1 VTLGVSSRLCVT
13 PWSFLTVLV
22 REMTGKLQDK
32 VCLIT
37 GSTGIAA
44 ATAVLAIREG
54 ARVFVSSNCPES
66 CSALADQLGAE
77 GGLSDYIVAD
87 LALAASAEKVL
98 ERCVSRFSRVDA
110 LFNVAGISGRKYGDG
125 PVHECSDQ
133 GWGITLATNVTSMF
147 MLCRALIGH
156 WLAQP
161 KSDGRN
167 RGTIL
172 NMASV
177 LAFSPESRH
186 FSTHAYAA
194 SKGAII
200 ALSKAM
206 ASYYAPFGIRV
217 NAIAPGVVRT
227 RMSLRAQED
236 DRIMDFM
243 KTKQPICEGL
253 IEPECVARAAI
264 FLLSDDSSAI
274 TGDVLT
280 VDAGW
285 SVSP

>member
-1 VTLGVSSRLCVT
+1 
-13 PWSFLTVLV
+13 
-22 REMTGKLQDK
+22 MTGKLQDK

-44 ATAVLAIREG
+44 ATAQLAIREG
-54 ARVFVSSNCPES
+54 APVFISSNCPES
-66 CSALADQLGAE
+66 CSALVDQLGAQ
-77 GGLSDYIVAD
+77 GGLSDYLVAD
-87 LALAASAEKVL
+87 LALAAAAEKVL
-98 ERCVSRFSRVDA
+98 ERCLSRFSRVDA

-147 MLCRALIGH
+147 MLSRALIGYC
-156 WLAQP
+156 LAQP
-161 KSDGRN
+161 KGDGRD

-217 NAIAPGVVRT
+217 NVIAPGLVRT

-243 KTKQPICEGL
+243 KTKQPLCEG
-253 IEPECVARAAI
+253 
-264 FLLSDDSSAI
+264 
-274 TGDVLT
+274 
-280 VDAGW
+280 
-285 SVSP
+285 

>member
-1 VTLGVSSRLCVT
+1 
-13 PWSFLTVLV
+13 
-22 REMTGKLQDK
+22 
-32 VCLIT
+32 
-37 GSTGIAA
+37 
-44 ATAVLAIREG
+44 
-54 ARVFVSSNCPES
+54 
-66 CSALADQLGAE
+66 
-77 GGLSDYIVAD
+77 LSDYIVAD

-125 PVHECSDQ
+125 PVHECSDE
-133 GWGITLATNVTSMF
+133 GWDITLATNVTSMF
-147 MLCRALIGH
+147 MLSRALIGY

-161 KSDGRN
+161 KSDGRD

-217 NAIAPGVVRT
+217 NAIAPGLVRT

>member
-1 VTLGVSSRLCVT
+1 
-13 PWSFLTVLV
+13 
-22 REMTGKLQDK
+22 MTGKLQNK
-32 VCLIT
+32 VCMIT

-44 ATAVLAIREG
+44 ATAQLAIREG
-54 ARVFVSSNCPES
+54 ARVFISSNCPES
-66 CSALADQLGAE
+66 CSALVDQLGAE
-77 GGLSDYIVAD
+77 GGLSDYLVAD

-98 ERCVSRFSRVDA
+98 ERCLSRFSRVDA

-125 PVHECSDQ
+125 PVHECSNE
-133 GWGITLATNVTSMF
+133 GWNITLATNVTSMF
-147 MLCRALIGH
+147 MLSRTLIGY

-161 KSDGRN
+161 KSDGRD

-194 SKGAII
+194 SKGAVI

-217 NAIAPGVVRT
+217 NVIAPGLVRT

-253 IEPECVARAAI
+253 IEPESVARAAI
-264 FLLSDDSSAI
+264 FLLSDDSGAI

>member
-1 VTLGVSSRLCVT
+1 
-13 PWSFLTVLV
+13 
-22 REMTGKLQDK
+22 MAGKLQDK

-44 ATAVLAIREG
+44 ATARLAIREG
-54 ARVFVSSNCPES
+54 APVFISSNCPES
-66 CSALADQLGAE
+66 CSALADELGAE
-77 GGLSDYIVAD
+77 GGLADYLVAD

-98 ERCVSRFSRVDA
+98 ERCLSRFSRVDA

-125 PVHECSDQ
+125 PVHQCSDE
-133 GWGITLATNVTSMF
+133 GWDITLATNVKSMF
-147 MLCRALIGH
+147 MLSRALIGH
-156 WLAQP
+156 WLAQA
-161 KSDGRN
+161 KSDGGV

-186 FSTHAYAA
+186 FSTHAYSA
-194 SKGAII
+194 SKGAVI
-200 ALSKAM
+200 ALTKAM

-217 NAIAPGVVRT
+217 NVIAPGLVRT
-227 RMSLRAQED
+227 PMSLRAQDD

-253 IEPECVARAAI
+253 IDPESVARAAI
-264 FLLSDDSSAI
+264 FLLSDDSGAI
-274 TGDVLT
+274 TGDILT

-285 SVSP
+285 SVST

>member
-1 VTLGVSSRLCVT
+1 
-13 PWSFLTVLV
+13 
-22 REMTGKLQDK
+22 MAGKLPDK

-44 ATAVLAIREG
+44 ATAQLAIREG
-54 ARVFVSSNCPES
+54 ARVFISSNSPES
-66 CSALADQLGAE
+66 CSALADQLGAD
-77 GGLSDYIVAD
+77 GGSSDYLVAD
-87 LALAASAEKVL
+87 LTLAASAERVL
-98 ERCVSRFSRVDA
+98 ERCLARFSRVDA

-125 PVHECSDQ
+125 PVHECSDEA
-133 GWGITLATNVTSMF
+133 WDITLATNVKSMF
-147 MLCRALIGH
+147 MLSRAMIGH

-161 KSDGRN
+161 EGNDRV

-194 SKGAII
+194 SKGASI

-206 ASYYAPFGIRV
+206 ASYYAPFRIRV
-217 NAIAPGVVRT
+217 NAIAPGLVRT
-227 RMSLRAQED
+227 PMSLRAQED
-236 DRIMDFM
+236 GRIMELM

-253 IEPECVARAAI
+253 IEPESIARAAI